1 MMGFCGMKARAVSGV
16 MGLRGGCYKG
26 VSGAIVFAADVT
38 REVMAVWRLDMFG
51 CT

>member
-1 MMGFCGMKARAVSGV
+1 MGFCGMKARAVSGV

-38 REVMAVWRLDMFG
+38 WGACVWRDGFFG
-51 CT
+51 GRY